1 MKNKLL
7 TVLLILT
14 ALFAGLT
21 LGLCLG
27 RNPAGGSV
35 TVSVPAQA
43 QSAAAAADTQPEP
56 SAQEDALPVDINSA
70 NVTDLAQLPGIGEVL
85 ARRIVDYRT
94 IHGRF
99 TAVEQLT
106 NVEGIGEGKL
116 EAILE
121 QITIGG

>member
-21 LGLCLG
+21 LGLYLG

-35 TVSVPAQA
+35 TVSISAEVQTDP
-43 QSAAAAADTQPEP
+43 AAAQTQPEA
-56 SAQEDALPVDINSA
+56 SSVGTALAVNINTA
-70 NVTDLAQLPGIGEVL
+70 DVAGLAQLPGIGEVL
-85 ARRIVDYRT
+85 ARRIVDYRST
-94 IHGRF
+94 HGNF

-121 QITIGG
+121 WITIGG

>member
-7 TVLLILT
+7 AVLSVLT
-14 ALFAGLT
+14 ALFVGLT
-21 LGLCLG
+21 LGLYLG

-35 TVSVPAQA
+35 TVSVPQRTQTAPAAAPVSSAQA
-43 QSAAAAADTQPEP
+43 DT
-56 SAQEDALPVDINSA
+56 APVNINTA
-70 NVTDLAQLPGIGEVL
+70 NAEELARLPGIGEVL
-85 ARRIVDYRT
+85 AQRILDYRK
-94 IHGRF
+94 IHGSF

-116 EAILE
+116 EAILN

>member
-7 TVLLILT
+7 TVLPILT

-21 LGLCLG
+21 LGLYLG

-35 TVSVPAQA
+35 TVSIPAQTQA
-43 QSAAAAADTQPEP
+43 IAPAPEQTLSGSAA
-56 SAQEDALPVDINSA
+56 PVNINTA
-70 NVTDLAQLPGIGEVL
+70 GTAELAQLPGIGEVL
-85 ARRIVDYRT
+85 AQRIVDYRN
-94 IHGRF
+94 IHGSF

>member
-7 TVLLILT
+7 TVLQVLT

-21 LGLCLG
+21 LGLFLS

-35 TVSVPAQA
+35 KVSVPAQA

>member
-1 MKNKLL
+1 MNNKLL

-21 LGLCLG
+21 LGLYLG
-27 RNPAGGSV
+27 RNPGGGSV
-35 TVSVPAQA
+35 IVSVPVQTQA
-43 QSAAAAADTQPEP
+43 TSAVPEPTLSSAAVPVNINTADIAE
-56 SAQEDALPVDINSA
+56 
-70 NVTDLAQLPGIGEVL
+70 LAGLPGIGDVL
-85 ARRIVDYRT
+85 ARRIVDYRNA
-94 IHGRF
+94 HGSF

>member
-21 LGLCLG
+21 LGLYLG

-35 TVSVPAQA
+35 TVSIPAEVQTA
-43 QSAAAAADTQPEP
+43 PAAAQTQSEGSSVGTALAVNINTADV
-56 SAQEDALPVDINSA
+56 AV
-70 NVTDLAQLPGIGEVL
+70 LAQLPGIGEVL
-85 ARRIVDYRT
+85 AQRIVDYRKA
-94 IHGRF
+94 HGSF
-99 TAVEQLT
+99 TAIEQLT

>member
-21 LGLCLG
+21 LGLYLG

-35 TVSVPAQA
+35 TVSIPAEVQTA
-43 QSAAAAADTQPEP
+43 PAAARTQPEA
-56 SAQEDALPVDINSA
+56 SSVGTALAVNINTA
-70 NVTDLAQLPGIGEVL
+70 DVAVLAQLPGIGEVL

>member
-7 TVLLILT
+7 TILPILT
-14 ALFAGLT
+14 ALFLGLT
-21 LGLCLG
+21 LGLYLG

-35 TVSVPAQA
+35 TVSIPPQPQVVAASVPVPTTVGRDAPVNINT
-43 QSAAAAADTQPEP
+43 ADVFELT
-56 SAQEDALPVDINSA
+56 
-70 NVTDLAQLPGIGEVL
+70 QLPGIGEVL
-85 ARRIVDYRT
+85 AQRIVDYRSAC
-94 IHGRF
+94 GPF

-116 EAILE
+116 EAILA

>member
-14 ALFAGLT
+14 ALFAGLM
-21 LGLCLG
+21 LGLYLG

-35 TVSVPAQA
+35 TVSIPAQA

>member
-21 LGLCLG
+21 LGLYLG
-27 RNPAGGSV
+27 RNPGGGSV
-35 TVSVPAQA
+35 IVSVPVQTQA
-43 QSAAAAADTQPEP
+43 TSAVPEPTLSSAAVPVNINTADIAE
-56 SAQEDALPVDINSA
+56 
-70 NVTDLAQLPGIGEVL
+70 LAGLPGIGDVL
-85 ARRIVDYRT
+85 ARRIVDYRNA
-94 IHGRF
+94 HGSF